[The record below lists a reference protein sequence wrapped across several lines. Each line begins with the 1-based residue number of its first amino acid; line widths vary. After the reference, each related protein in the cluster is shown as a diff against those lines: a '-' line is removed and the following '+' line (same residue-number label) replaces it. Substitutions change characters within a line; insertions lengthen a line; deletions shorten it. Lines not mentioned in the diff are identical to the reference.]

1 MARLVWDKL
10 GERFFEIGVDQ
21 TVLFVMGDNNTY
33 KPGVAWSGVTAINES
48 PSGAESTKHYADNI
62 NYLTTT
68 SPEDFDYSIE
78 AFTYPEEWNE
88 CNGIAKIS
96 KGGTISQQKRKP
108 FALAYRTLIGN
119 DTDGQDH
126 GYKIHIIY
134 NSKAAPSEKNNET
147 LNDSPE
153 PSTMSWDC
161 TTTPIAYPGH
171 KPTAHVVFDSTKED
185 PAKMKTLEDMIYG
198 TDGDESSATES
209 KLPMPDDLVTM
220 FAEAAG

>member
-1 MARLVWDKL
+1 MARLQWDKL

-21 TVLFVMGDNNTY
+21 VVLFVMGDGNTY

-48 PSGAESTKHYADNI
+48 PSGAESNKHYADNI

-78 AFTYPEEWNE
+78 AFTYPDEWNE
-88 CNGIAKIS
+88 CNGISKIS
-96 KGGTISQQKRKP
+96 KGGYIAQQKRKS

-126 GYKIHIIY
+126 GYKIGLIY
-134 NSKAAPSEKNNET
+134 NSKASPSEKNNET
-147 LNDSPE
+147 LNDNPE
-153 PSTMSWDC
+153 PSTMSWDA
-161 TTTPIAYPGH
+161 TTSPIAFPGH

-185 PAKMKTLEDMIYG
+185 PAKMKQLEDMIYG
-198 TDGDESSATES
+198 TDGDEGSATES
-209 KLPMPDDLVTM
+209 TMPMPEDLVRIFT
-220 FAEAAG
+220 EVVG